1 MERGEREKESGVSST
16 VVVGLSMETS
26 LALGS
31 RRDDECQ
38 FGHAD
43 VLDCTAPYAFLL
55 FFP

>member
-16 VVVGLSMETS
+16 VVVRLLMETS

-31 RRDDECQ
+31 SGDDECQ